1 MKQVLGAV
9 FVLLAEWSNAAA
21 SSVVPSRAECAARFG
36 NVTLLPDDLWP
47 QRGMPVLLLSFPGS
61 GNTYL
66 RLLIEFAT
74 GFLSSTIYWDHD
86 KELQQVFKAEEK
98 CGLRQIVIKAHPE
111 DMMFRGF
118 MDSKGVEIRGPTALR
133 TTNKKSRRKC
143 DRSFVNHWDKVLLL
157 TRDPYKAIVS
167 DYQRLVTSS
176 HNGEYSPQL
185 QDQSRIKI
193 KGNREM
199 SANDFWLSVA
209 QTKAEAVDAKMN
221 DVIWPILR
229 HSNPDYQQGKSPL
242 PYHHPTL
249 NVSMGVVRYEQL
261 ISPSAQEREMALSA
275 VVRMLNVTSSPLR
288 IACAFVL
295 ADDPRIRR
303 AAKKLNSTF
312 LFTGVQANLTKV
324 LWSSLK
330 GFAGNFSYS
339 LPSF

>member
-1 MKQVLGAV
+1 M
-9 FVLLAEWSNAAA
+9 
-21 SSVVPSRAECAARFG
+21 
-36 NVTLLPDDLWP
+36 WP
-47 QRGMPVLLLSFPGS
+47 QRGMPFLLLSFPGS

-111 DMMFRGF
+111 DMVFRGI
-118 MDSKGVEIRGPTALR
+118 MDNKGVEIKGPAALR

-176 HNGEYSPQL
+176 HKMEYSPQL

-193 KGNREM
+193 KGGLEM
-199 SANDFWLSVA
+199 SPNEFWLSVA
-209 QTKAEAVDAKMN
+209 QAKAEAVGVKMN

-229 HSNPDYQQGKSPL
+229 HSNPDYLQAESPL
-242 PYHHPTL
+242 PYRHPTL
-249 NVSMGVVRYEQL
+249 NVSMGVVRFEQL
-261 ISPSAQEREMALSA
+261 TSPIEKERERALSA
-275 VVRMLNVTSSPLR
+275 VVRMLNVTTSPQR
-288 IACAFVL
+288 ISCAFLL
-295 ADDPRIRR
+295 ANDPRIRR
-303 AAKKLNSTF
+303 ATKSMNATF

-324 LWSSLK
+324 LWRSLK
-330 GFAGNFSYS
+330 YFAGNFSYS
-339 LPSF
+339 MPNS